1 MTPDEIKQ
9 LHYKTIIFPIIGYPI
24 FRDTII
30 YTKFKCY
37 KKGYINRSENVLC
50 ELKDTYFTVENLKVS
65 KSDLINKNDVN
76 NKIFNKQIENDKRL
90 LVEGINKL
98 RKILNCPTKRVVYNI
113 VNNRTY
119 ACIKVNNIKVEKNKD
134 YLLSELSH
142 HYHLEFKED
151 KDNLTLI
158 ELHLKNNLIS

>member
-1 MTPDEIKQ
+1 MINDKVYSVGLYIRLSREDEN
-9 LHYKTIIFPIIGYPI
+9 KT
-24 FRDTII
+24 DV
-30 YTKFKCY
+30 
-37 KKGYINRSENVLC
+37 SESITNQKSLLLQYV
-50 ELKDTYFTVENLKVS
+50 KENN
-65 KSDLINKNDVN
+65 LINKNDVN

-98 RKILNCPTKRVVYNI
+98 RKILNCPTKRVVYNL

-134 YLLSELSH
+134 YLLNELSNN
-142 HYHLEFKED
+142 YHLEFKED

>member
-1 MTPDEIKQ
+1 M
-9 LHYKTIIFPIIGYPI
+9 
-24 FRDTII
+24 
-30 YTKFKCY
+30 
-37 KKGYINRSENVLC
+37 
-50 ELKDTYFTVENLKVS
+50 
-65 KSDLINKNDVN
+65 INKNDVN
-76 NKIFNKQIENDKRL
+76 NKIFNEQIENDKRL

-113 VNNRTY
+113 VNNKTY

-134 YLLSELSH
+134 YLLSELSNN
-142 HYHLEFKED
+142 YHLEFKED